1 MQVGC
6 RKRGNPFFVL
16 YAIIPLMIKLSIARA
31 RAFILAHPL
40 ATKYSIDGLLIMGA
54 ISLAVNNHSI
64 FALRLGAGDYHLSLI
79 QFLPQI
85 LNMLILIP
93 AGLFA
98 DSLINKRRMLSGALF
113 GAALFFILAGMSA
126 FITVHTV
133 YFFLGFI
140 ALANVSIAMYNL
152 SWQAYF
158 PEVVEE
164 SQRNA
169 VLTFRARVTMI
180 VSIVM
185 PLISGGILAFVA
197 SESGKIIVHQIFYV
211 LVGALLVA
219 NAIFLRRI
227 KATAPAAPRRVTRAQ
242 FAAAVKSL
250 GRNRPFVGF
259 AAVALFFHITWHM
272 DWTLY
277 FIGQANY
284 LEMNEFLLSLTG
296 VGATL
301 AQLLTIGF
309 WSRQNAKHGVE
320 KPVTYGIFGLAFCPV
335 AMILALSVPAW
346 MGAPVFLVANFLA
359 HMAFATI
366 AVSFFQCLLKVVD
379 PKYRS
384 LSISIY
390 TCFIMLSNA
399 IFPVAGVALYRTL
412 GGNMHALRNTFII
425 VFFLRIAATLLW
437 RLRIKM
443 MQGATPD
450 ESVQSEGTA

>member
-1 MQVGC
+1 M
-6 RKRGNPFFVL
+6 
-16 YAIIPLMIKLSIARA
+16 RA
-31 RAFILAHPL
+31 RIFAMRAFPSSHPL
-40 ATKYSIDGLLIMGA
+40 TFKYSVDGLLIMGA
-54 ISLAVNNHSI
+54 ITLAVNNHSI
-64 FALRLGAGDYHLSLI
+64 FALRLGAGDFHLSML

-113 GAALFFILAGMSA
+113 GAAFFFILAGMSA
-126 FITVHTV
+126 FVPVHTV
-133 YFFLGFI
+133 YVFLGFI

-158 PEVVEE
+158 PEVVDET
-164 SQRNA
+164 QRNA
-169 VLTFRARVTMI
+169 VLTFRARVTMT
-180 VSIVM
+180 VSVFM
-185 PLISGGILAFVA
+185 PLISGGILASVA
-197 SESGKIIVHQIFYV
+197 SESGKIIVHQVFYV
-211 LVGALLVA
+211 LVGTMLVA
-219 NAIFLRRI
+219 NAIYLRRI
-227 KATAPAAPRRVTRAQ
+227 KATAPAAPRRITRAQ
-242 FAAAVKSL
+242 FAEAAKSL
-250 GRNRPFVGF
+250 GRNKPFVIF

-284 LEMNEFLLSLTG
+284 LEMNEFLLSLTS

-335 AMILALSVPAW
+335 AMILALSVPTW
-346 MGAPVFLVANFLA
+346 MGIPVFLVTNFLA
-359 HMAFATI
+359 HIAFATI
-366 AVSFFQCLLKVVD
+366 AISFFQCLLKVVD

-399 IFPVAGVALYRTL
+399 VMPVAGVGLYRAL
-412 GGNMHALRNTFII
+412 GGNMHALRNTFVI

-437 RLRIKM
+437 RLRIYFMEK
-443 MQGATPD
+443 GAKPD
-450 ESVQSEGTA
+450 DPSNPVHREEIA

>member
-1 MQVGC
+1 
-6 RKRGNPFFVL
+6 
-16 YAIIPLMIKLSIARA
+16 
-31 RAFILAHPL
+31 
-40 ATKYSIDGLLIMGA
+40 MGA

-79 QFLPQI
+79 QFIPQI
-85 LNMLILIP
+85 LNMLVLIP

-98 DSLINKRRMLSGALF
+98 DSLINKRRMIS
-113 GAALFFILAGMSA
+113 AALFSAAFFFVLAGMAA
-126 FITVHTV
+126 FIPVHTV

-158 PEVVEE
+158 PEVVGDT
-164 SQRNA
+164 QRNA

-180 VSIVM
+180 VSFVM
-185 PLISGGILAFVA
+185 PLVSGGILTLVA
-197 SESGKIIVHQIFYV
+197 SESGKIVVHQIFYT
-211 LVGALLVA
+211 LVGVLLVA
-219 NAIFLRRI
+219 NGIFLRRI
-227 KATAPAAPRRVTRAQ
+227 KATTPAAPRRITGAQ
-242 FAAAVKSL
+242 FAEAVWSL
-250 GRNRPFVGF
+250 RRNRPFVGF
-259 AAVALFFHITWHM
+259 ALVALFFHITWHM

-296 VGATL
+296 AGATL

-320 KPVTYGIFGLAFCPV
+320 KPVTFGIFGLAFCPV
-335 AMILALSVPAW
+335 AMILALSVPVS
-346 MGAPVFLVANFLA
+346 MGIPVFLVANFLA
-359 HMAFATI
+359 HIAFATI
-366 AVSFFQCLLKVVD
+366 ALSFFQCLLKVVD

-399 IFPVAGVALYRTL
+399 VFPVAGVALYRTL
-412 GGNMHALRNTFII
+412 GGNMYALRNTFVI

-437 RLRIKM
+437 QLRIKIIEK
-443 MQGATPD
+443 GATPND
-450 ESVQSEGTA
+450 PLQSEGTAS

>member
-1 MQVGC
+1 ML
-6 RKRGNPFFVL
+6 KRFIL
-16 YAIIPLMIKLSIARA
+16 RA
-31 RAFILAHPL
+31 RAFSTSHPL
-40 ATKYSIDGLLIMGA
+40 TVKYSVDGLLIMGA

-64 FALRLGAGDYHLSLI
+64 FALRLGAGDFHLSML

-113 GAALFFILAGMSA
+113 GAAFFFVLAGLSA
-126 FITVHTV
+126 FVQVHTV
-133 YFFLGFI
+133 YFFLGFV

-152 SWQAYF
+152 SWQAFF
-158 PEVVEE
+158 PEVVDET
-164 SQRNA
+164 QRNT
-169 VLTFRARVTMI
+169 VLTFRARVTML
-180 VSIVM
+180 VSVFM
-185 PLISGGILAFVA
+185 PLISGGVLASVA
-197 SESGKIIVHQIFYV
+197 SESGKIIVHQIFYI
-211 LVGALLVA
+211 LVGTMLVA

-227 KATAPAAPRRVTRAQ
+227 KAIAPAAPRRITRAQ
-242 FAAAVKSL
+242 FAEAVKSL
-250 GRNRPFVGF
+250 GHNKPFVIF

-309 WSRQNAKHGVE
+309 WSRQNARHGVE
-320 KPVTYGIFGLAFCPV
+320 KPVTYGILGLSLCPV
-335 AMILALSVPAW
+335 AMILALTVPSW
-346 MGAPVFLVANFLA
+346 MAIPVFLVANFVA
-359 HMAFATI
+359 HIAFATI
-366 AVSFFQCLLKVVD
+366 AISFFQCLLKVVD

-390 TCFIMLSNA
+390 TCFIMSSNA
-399 IFPVAGVALYRTL
+399 IFPVAGVALYRML
-412 GGNMHALRNTFII
+412 GGDASALRNTFVI
-425 VFFLRIAATLLW
+425 VFFLRIAAGLLW
-437 RLRIKM
+437 RMRIYFIQK
-443 MQGATPD
+443 GATPD
-450 ESVQSEGTA
+450 DPLQSNEIA